1 METALSVSTIVAAA
15 AGLFSFLSPCVLP
28 LVPSY
33 LAYIAGVSFSE
44 LRDRPS
50 GAARFAV
57 MLNAVGFVTGFS
69 LVFVAMGASV
79 TLLGEW
85 LITYRR
91 LLQQIG
97 GALIIVFGLHLLGV
111 LRLPFLMRQAQFSLV
126 NRPGGVLGSMAVGVT
141 FASGWTPCIGPVLG
155 SILTLAGA
163 NQTVGQ
169 GMMLLGAYS
178 AGLALPFL
186 ASALA
191 FGQFLRFSA
200 RFKRF
205 LPFVDRVA
213 GLLLIGVGVLLF
225 MNYMPYLNAYFIT
238 LTPEWLLKRL

>member
-1 METALSVSTIVAAA
+1 MEAALSVSTIVASA

-50 GAARFAV
+50 GAVRLAV
-57 MLNAVGFVTGFS
+57 MLNAVGFVAGFS
-69 LVFVAMGASV
+69 LIFVAMGASV

-97 GALIIVFGLHLLGV
+97 GALIIIFGLHLLGV
-111 LRLPFLMRQAQFSLV
+111 LRLPFLMRQVQLSLV

-141 FASGWTPCIGPVLG
+141 FASGWTPCVGPVLG

-163 NQTVGQ
+163 NQTVGR

-186 ASALA
+186 ASAFA

-200 RFKRF
+200 GFKRF

>member
-1 METALSVSTIVAAA
+1 MEAALSVSTIVASA

-50 GAARFAV
+50 GAVRLAV
-57 MLNAVGFVTGFS
+57 MLNAVGFVAGFS
-69 LVFVAMGASV
+69 LIFVAMGASV

-97 GALIIVFGLHLLGV
+97 GALIIVFGLHLLGL

-141 FASGWTPCIGPVLG
+141 FASGWTPCVGPVLG

-186 ASALA
+186 ASAFA

-225 MNYMPYLNAYFIT
+225 MNYMPYLNAYFIA